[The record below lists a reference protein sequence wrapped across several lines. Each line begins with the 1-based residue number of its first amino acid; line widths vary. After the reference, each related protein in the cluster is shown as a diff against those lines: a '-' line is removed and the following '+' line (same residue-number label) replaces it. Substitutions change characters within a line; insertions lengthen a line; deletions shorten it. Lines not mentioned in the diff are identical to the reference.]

1 MTIKIKMREREYQM
15 EGDLPLN
22 KVFKRLSISAHSVL
36 AIRNGLLLTEDEIL
50 HNDDLIEFIVVISGG

>member
-1 MTIKIKMREREYQM
+1 MTIKIKMRERDYQI

-22 KVFKRLSISAHSVL
+22 KVFKRLNISAQSVL

-50 HNDDLIEFIVVISGG
+50 HNDDIIELIAVISGG

>member
-1 MTIKIKMREREYQM
+1 MTIKIKMRERVYQM

-22 KVFKRLSISAHSVL
+22 KVFKRLNISTQSVL

-50 HNDDLIEFIVVISGG
+50 HNDDIIEFIAVISGG